1 MSRKKWRYLPFNSEL
16 AGRQLA
22 LSESLTGPLQT
33 PSLYWYA
40 AARPAV
46 ILGAAQNPAILDLTA
61 CHQAGYA
68 VYKRT
73 SGGAVVLAGPG
84 FLSLD
89 VALPPGSL
97 LASPDVTQAYHWFGQ
112 GWLAALARLGIRA
125 RLVTPAEARQSRLDL
140 EAASEAERLVKL
152 VCFGTLSSYE
162 VVSEDG
168 RKLIGLAQVKRRGA
182 SLLQAGL
189 HRQWP
194 AAEFARLLALSDA
207 QRAALRRYLPERAI
221 GLEEAAGR
229 PVAFSEII
237 KAFEAS
243 LGERFE
249 IDLVPGEWEPAELV
263 KAAELEQEKFRGYL
277 AGSTA

>member
-1 MSRKKWRYLPFNSEL
+1 MSREKWRLLPFNAGL
-16 AGRQLA
+16 AGQQLA
-22 LSESLTGPLQT
+22 LSESLTGPLET
-33 PSLYWYA
+33 PSLYWYE

-46 ILGAAQNPAILDLTA
+46 ILGAAQNPVILDLVA
-61 CHQAGYA
+61 CRQAGYA
-68 VYKRT
+68 LYKRT

-89 VALPPGSL
+89 VALPPASL
-97 LASPDVTQAYHWFGQ
+97 LASPDVTQAYRWFGQ
-112 GWLAALARLGIRA
+112 CWLDALARLNIGA
-125 RLVTPAEARQSRLDL
+125 RLVTPEEARQTRLEL
-140 EAASEAERLVKL
+140 EAASEAEKLVKL

-194 AAEFARLLALSDA
+194 AAEFARILALSEW
-207 QRAALRRYLPERAI
+207 QREALRGYLPERAI
-221 GLEEAAGR
+221 GLDEAAGR

-237 KAFEAS
+237 EAFETS
-243 LGERFE
+243 LRERF
-249 IDLVPGEWEPAELV
+249 DLELVTGRWEPAELN
-263 KAAELEQEKFRGYL
+263 KAVELENEKFRDYL
-277 AGSTA
+277 A